1 MTRHDQLKTEF
12 RLLTDISAFTT
23 EEQAFLERFLEEEA
37 RLRQAK
43 KIAYLLT
50 RSGIKRIKTIGDFD
64 WKFNPVIPRDKLM
77 VFMAHPWLKEPCNL
91 VLIGPAGVGKTHLAK
106 ALCHDAV
113 MKGHQA
119 LFISLFDLMA
129 KFSKANNL
137 YNAIDFYA
145 KVPVLCLDE
154 VGYAFPSKDQADA
167 IFQVIAKRAETKT
180 TIMTTNLVPSQWNKV
195 FDATTA
201 TAILDRLTMN
211 GTFLTMEGRSYRSKK

>member
-1 MTRHDQLKTEF
+1 MTRRAELWAEF
-12 RLLTDISAFTT
+12 RLLSDMISFSPD
-23 EEQAFLERFLEEEA
+23 ELAFLERFLDGEA
-37 RLRQAK
+37 NLRQTK
-43 KIAYLLT
+43 KLVYLLA
-50 RSGIKRIKTIGDFD
+50 RSGIKRVKTIGDFD
-64 WKFNPVIPRDKLM
+64 WTFNPKIPRDKLM
-77 VFMAHPWLKEPCNL
+77 TFMTHPWLKTPCNL
-91 VLIGPAGVGKTHLAK
+91 VLIGPAGVGKTHLAQ

-113 MKGHQA
+113 MKGQQA

-129 KFSKANNL
+129 KISKANNL
-137 YNAIDFYA
+137 YNTIDFYA
-145 KVPVLCLDE
+145 KIPVLCLDE

>member
-1 MTRHDQLKTEF
+1 MTPRDLWTEF
-12 RLLTDISAFTT
+12 RLLSDLQAFSPD
-23 EEQAFLERFLEEEA
+23 EQAFLERFLTQEA
-37 RLRQAK
+37 GLRQEK
-43 KIAYLLT
+43 KIGYLLA
-50 RSGIKRIKTIGDFD
+50 RSGIKRVKTIGDFD
-64 WKFNPVIPRDKLM
+64 WKFNPKTPRDKLM
-77 VFMAHPWLKEPCNL
+77 EFMAHPWLKEPANL

-129 KFSKANNL
+129 KISRSNNL
-137 YNAIDFYA
+137 YNAIEFYA
-145 KVPVLCLDE
+145 KIPVLCLDE

-167 IFQVIAKRAETKT
+167 IFQVIAKRAEAKT

-211 GTFLTMEGRSYRSKK
+211 GTFLTIEGRSYRSKK

>member
-1 MTRHDQLKTEF
+1 MTRRAELWTEF
-12 RLLTDISAFTT
+12 RLLSDMNSFSA
-23 EEQAFLERFLEEEA
+23 EEQSFLEEFLEEEGK
-37 RLRQAK
+37 LRQAK
-43 KIAYLLT
+43 KIGYLLA
-50 RSGIKRIKTIGDFD
+50 RSGIKRVKTLSDFD
-64 WKFNPVIPRDKLM
+64 WKFNPKIPRDKLM
-77 VFMAHPWLKEPCNL
+77 EFMAHPWLKNPCNL
-91 VLIGPAGVGKTHLAK
+91 VLIGPAGVGKTHLAQ
-106 ALCHDAV
+106 AMCHDAV

-119 LFISLFDLMA
+119 LFLSLFDLMA
-129 KFSKANNL
+129 RISKANNL

-145 KVPVLCLDE
+145 KIPVLCLDE

-167 IFQVIAKRAETKT
+167 IFQVIAKRAESKT

>member
-1 MTRHDQLKTEF
+1 MTRLAELWSSF
-12 RLLTDISAFTT
+12 RLLSEMNLFSQD
-23 EEQAFLERFLEEEA
+23 EQTFLERFLEEEA
-37 RLRQAK
+37 RQRQQK
-43 KIAYLLT
+43 KIGYLLA
-50 RSGIKRIKTIGDFD
+50 RSGIKRVKILGEFD
-64 WKFNPVIPRDKLM
+64 WSFNPKIPRDKLM
-77 VFMAHPWLKEPCNL
+77 EFMSHPWLKEPCNL
-91 VLIGPAGVGKTHLAK
+91 VLIGPAGVGKTHLAQ

-129 KFSKANNL
+129 KISKANNL
-137 YNAIDFYA
+137 YNTIEFYA
-145 KVPVLCLDE
+145 KIPVLCLDE

-211 GTFLTMEGRSYRSKK
+211 RTFLTMEGRSYRSKK

>member
-1 MTRHDQLKTEF
+1 MTPLADHWTEF
-12 RLLTDISAFTT
+12 RMLSDMNSFSP
-23 EEQAFLERFLEEEA
+23 EEQSFLEQFLEKEA
-37 RLRQAK
+37 KLRQTK
-43 KIAYLLT
+43 KIGYLLA
-50 RSGIKRIKTIGDFD
+50 RSGIKRVKTLGDFD
-64 WKFNPVIPRDKLM
+64 WKFNPKIPRDKLM
-77 VFMAHPWLKEPCNL
+77 EFMAYPWLKNPCNL
-91 VLIGPAGVGKTHLAK
+91 VLIGPAGVGKTHLAQ

-119 LFISLFDLMA
+119 LFLSLFDLMA
-129 KFSKANNL
+129 RISKANNL
-137 YNAIDFYA
+137 YNTIEFYA
-145 KVPVLCLDE
+145 KIPVLCLDE

-167 IFQVIAKRAETKT
+167 IFQVIAKRAESKT

>member
-1 MTRHDQLKTEF
+1 MTRRDELWTEF
-12 RLLTDISAFTT
+12 RLLSDISTCSI
-23 EEQAFLERFLEEEA
+23 EEQAFLDRFLEEEA
-37 RLRQAK
+37 KLRQAK
-43 KIAYLLT
+43 KIGYLLT
-50 RSGIKRIKTIGDFD
+50 RSGIKRVKTIGDFD
-64 WKFNPVIPRDKLM
+64 WKFNPTIPRDKFTG
-77 VFMAHPWLKEPCNL
+77 FMAHPWLKEPCNL
-91 VLIGPAGVGKTHLAK
+91 VLIGPAGVGKTHLAQS
-106 ALCHDAV
+106 LCHDAV

-129 KFSKANNL
+129 RISKANSL

-145 KVPVLCLDE
+145 KIPVLCLDE

-167 IFQVIAKRAETKT
+167 IFQIIAKRAESKT

>member
-1 MTRHDQLKTEF
+1 MTRRAELWAQF
-12 RLLTDISAFTT
+12 RLLSDLNAFCP
-23 EEQAFLERFLEEEA
+23 EEQALLERFLDEES

-43 KIAYLLT
+43 KIAYLLA
-50 RSGIKRIKTIGDFD
+50 RSGIKRVKTLGDFD
-64 WKFNPVIPRDKLM
+64 WTFNPRIPREKLLE
-77 VFMAHPWLKEPCNL
+77 FMAHPWLKGPCNL
-91 VLIGPAGVGKTHLAK
+91 VLIGPAGVGKTHLAQ

-119 LFISLFDLMA
+119 LFLSLFDLMA
-129 KFSKANNL
+129 KISRASNL
-137 YNAIDFYA
+137 YNAIEFYA
-145 KVPVLCLDE
+145 KIPVLCLDE

-167 IFQVIAKRAETKT
+167 IFQVIAKRAEAKT

-211 GTFLTMEGRSYRSKK
+211 GTFLTMEGRSYRSRK

>member
-1 MTRHDQLKTEF
+1 MTRLADHWTEF
-12 RLLTDISAFTT
+12 RLMSDVNSFSP
-23 EEQAFLERFLEEEA
+23 EEQSFLEQFLEEEA

-43 KIAYLLT
+43 KIGYLLA
-50 RSGIKRIKTIGDFD
+50 RSGIKRVKTLGDFD
-64 WKFNPVIPRDKLM
+64 WKFNPKIPRDKLM
-77 VFMAHPWLKEPCNL
+77 EFMAHPWLKNPCNL
-91 VLIGPAGVGKTHLAK
+91 VLIGPAGVGKTHLAQ

-129 KFSKANNL
+129 RISKANSL

-145 KVPVLCLDE
+145 KIPVLCLDE

-167 IFQVIAKRAETKT
+167 IFQVIAKRAESKT

>member
-23 EEQAFLERFLEEEA
+23 EEQAFLKRFLEEEA

-77 VFMAHPWLKEPCNL
+77 GFMAHPWLKEPCNL

-129 KFSKANNL
+129 KISKANNL

>member
-1 MTRHDQLKTEF
+1 MTPLAELWSSF
-12 RLLTDISAFTT
+12 RLLSDMNSFSPD
-23 EEQAFLERFLEEEA
+23 EQTFLGRFLEEEA
-37 RLRQAK
+37 RLRQQK
-43 KIAYLLT
+43 KIAYLLA
-50 RSGIKRIKTIGDFD
+50 RSGIKRVKTLGEFD
-64 WKFNPVIPRDKLM
+64 WTFNPKVPRDKLM
-77 VFMAHPWLKEPCNL
+77 QFMSHPWLKQPCNL
-91 VLIGPAGVGKTHLAK
+91 VLIGPAGVGKTHLAQ

-119 LFISLFDLMA
+119 IFLSLFDLMA
-129 KFSKANNL
+129 KLSKANSL

-180 TIMTTNLVPSQWNKV
+180 TIMTTNLIPSQWNKV

-211 GTFLTMEGRSYRSKK
+211 GTFLTMEGRSYRSRK